1 MPKNDIGGFF
11 LSLGLNPDKNS
22 FETGNKL
29 IDGVTTSFNK
39 LIGTARNVAVV
50 LTGMATGSGVVESST
65 YKTANAIGTTTEK
78 LDQWKAAAKI
88 AGVSAGGLVGSM
100 SQLASVMNHIKV
112 NGAGLSEYAKKLGEL
127 HMGMNEI
134 GDLDNMDRADAYAAI
149 IRKAQEELKN
159 NPEAQLRINTIVG
172 DILGDAGQNLFIE
185 LSRQNKSID
194 EFLQQAKSTIFT
206 TAKDNENGQNFL
218 NEINTLRAAT
228 ESMTKLFGDSIGKE
242 LTGYVKDINTWISE
256 NKDEITYGIKTIA
269 SGVGKIAEKI
279 ASVVSWIF
287 TPGDQKE
294 DQHSLNILLESFKT
308 KTFGKPSYK
317 NLNENAKN
325 QVAIYYE
332 KYKSLNNLSVI
343 DVDMMDIE
351 SRIQKIK
358 DDERKRTESFNKN
371 KSTANPNVPWHEE
384 GGIGGINDGIIRPD
398 GTVTKVA
405 PDDWVFAAK
414 DLGKFSQAF
423 IPQNHNSVSTP
434 DDWDLAAKIV
444 DDMAQEFNPKNYNNV
459 NVAPNVWD
467 LAAKNVGDLARAFI
481 PQNMSAAPATAQ
493 YSIVQNFTISGSNDI
508 PQVLKQQAYNGV
520 QDGLMQMMSRSSQ
533 RLQMMSGTR

>member
-11 LSLGLNPDKNS
+11 VALGLNPDKHS

-39 LIGTARNVAVV
+39 LIGTARNVSVV

-127 HMGMNEI
+127 HMGLNEI

-185 LSRQNKSID
+185 LTRQNKSID
-194 EFLQQAKSTIFT
+194 EFLQEAKATIFT
-206 TAKDNENGQNFL
+206 TAKDNEKGQNFL
-218 NEINTLRAAT
+218 NEVNTLRAST
-228 ESMTKLFGDSIGKE
+228 ESLTKLIGDNVGGE
-242 LTGYVKDINTWISE
+242 LTPLVRDINKFIYE
-256 NKDEITYGIKTIA
+256 NKDAIVNEIKDV
-269 SGVGKIAEKI
+269 SKLVGKIVDRLSKEAKPTGEVLAAGANVIEALTSDTPEEKERNIQEAQSIIDNLIENKDSGSIVGKVAGETASITSKITDKVFELLDKKKAEKELKEI
-279 ASVVSWIF
+279 YKANGSKKLRVGDTINLDDKIQFQKLLGEKKAS
-287 TPGDQKE
+287 
-294 DQHSLNILLESFKT
+294 
-308 KTFGKPSYK
+308 
-317 NLNENAKN
+317 
-325 QVAIYYE
+325 
-332 KYKSLNNLSVI
+332 KY
-343 DVDMMDIE
+343 IE
-351 SRIQKIK
+351 
-358 DDERKRTESFNKN
+358 
-371 KSTANPNVPWHEE
+371 
-384 GGIGGINDGIIRPD
+384 DGIIRPN
-398 GTVTKVA
+398 GQVPQVA

-414 DLGKFSQAF
+414 
-423 IPQNHNSVSTP
+423 NVS
-434 DDWDLAAKIV
+434 
-444 DDMAQEFNPKNYNNV
+444 
-459 NVAPNVWD
+459 
-467 LAAKNVGDLARAFI
+467 DLARAFI

-493 YSIVQNFTISGSNDI
+493 YSIVQNFTINGSNDI

>member
-11 LSLGLNPDKNS
+11 VALGLNPDKNS

-39 LIGTARNVAVV
+39 LIGTARNVSVV

-149 IRKAQEELKN
+149 VRKAQNELKKAQEELKN

-185 LSRQNKSID
+185 LTRQNKSID
-194 EFLQQAKSTIFT
+194 EFLQEAKATIFT
-206 TAKDNENGQNFL
+206 TAKDNEKGQNFL
-218 NEINTLRAAT
+218 NEVNTLRAST
-228 ESMTKLFGDSIGKE
+228 ESLTKLIGDNVGGE
-242 LTGYVKDINTWISE
+242 LTPLVRDINKFIYDNKDAIVNEIKDVSKLVGKIVDRLSKEAKPTGEVLAAGANVIEALTSDTPEEKERNIQEAQSIIDNLIE
-256 NKDEITYGIKTIA
+256 NKD
-269 SGVGKIAEKI
+269 SGSIVGKVAGETASITSKITDKVFELLDKKKAEKELKEI
-279 ASVVSWIF
+279 YKANGSKKLRVGDTINLDDKIQFQKLLGEKKAS
-287 TPGDQKE
+287 
-294 DQHSLNILLESFKT
+294 
-308 KTFGKPSYK
+308 
-317 NLNENAKN
+317 
-325 QVAIYYE
+325 
-332 KYKSLNNLSVI
+332 KY
-343 DVDMMDIE
+343 IE
-351 SRIQKIK
+351 
-358 DDERKRTESFNKN
+358 
-371 KSTANPNVPWHEE
+371 
-384 GGIGGINDGIIRPD
+384 DGIIRPN
-398 GTVTKVA
+398 GQVTQVA

-414 DLGKFSQAF
+414 
-423 IPQNHNSVSTP
+423 NVS
-434 DDWDLAAKIV
+434 
-444 DDMAQEFNPKNYNNV
+444 
-459 NVAPNVWD
+459 
-467 LAAKNVGDLARAFI
+467 DLARAFI

-493 YSIVQNFTISGSNDI
+493 YSIVQNFTINGSNDI